1 MPHPLKDQ
9 TMSTLD
15 SLLGQPLDGKYQIV
29 KQLGQGGMGAV
40 FQAVHLGT
48 QRPVAVKVIAPDFM
62 ANTEFVER
70 FKREAVA
77 AGRLRHPNVV
87 NVTDFGFSLV
97 GSTTLAFLVMEFL
110 DGCNLGELLA
120 QKGQLPLNL
129 VVDIVE
135 QTALAIDEAHKQG
148 IVHRDLKPDNIWLEP
163 NRRGGYNIKVLDF
176 GIAKLRDT
184 CSEGSD
190 TDVSLTPSG
199 RLQPVDTEGST
210 LINRSTLPFSHQRPS
225 TPVFENTEGATQIH
239 PSNPQVSP
247 SPVVVSVAVD
257 SESGTQIHPTTHS
270 THFDEPEIPRTDGG
284 RATNLLNHGTE
295 LSLVTQV
302 GTVMGTPAYMSPEQ
316 CKGVATD
323 GKSDIYSLG
332 VIVYQML
339 AGEQPFKGDT
349 FQLIAK
355 HTEEPPPSLYEKRI
369 EISKDVEAIVFSALA
384 KDPQERPV
392 NARAFAAALRST
404 IEGETG
410 VLKTARFMFST
421 CQRHFFALGFIA
433 YLPTI
438 MLAGALIYLEY
449 ASGALNSYYGP
460 LAFIGMLVGLYG
472 FALLGN
478 RYNVAAA
485 TIIVEKLVT
494 NPESELSF
502 KPIALTYCRNFWPL
516 TKTIFL
522 SCGSV
527 LGRSLPLV
535 VPGIK
540 AAMQQALAPA
550 AVIVEGKIGKDAIER
565 STDLMKFHRPVGYAF
580 LVRDISAATFGVLY
594 PHLSMVGF
602 LIYGGDD
609 ILGDLIQKIFSV
621 WVGLAIAGLFISTM
635 FHSVNCAIPTA
646 LFYFQALRSAGI
658 IPCADSCAVEAQITT
673 KPKRPPALK
682 LGTLSWLIMP
692 AVFLMLLAFIG
703 QQNPQRAELI
713 RAVRDGKAAKV
724 KELLKNHQ
732 YANATV
738 KNGMSVL
745 SLSANN
751 GHTEIVQTL
760 LEAGANPNARD
771 NDGDTPLMMA
781 SRTGYAETVQALL
794 KRGAAINEQ
803 NKNKETALWLAARL
817 GRSEVVKVLIAAN
830 ANPTL
835 RDKTGKTPLE
845 KAQEENR
852 AEVVQLLTKQ

>member
-15 SLLGQPLDGKYQIV
+15 SLIGQPLDGKYQIV

-40 FQAVHLGT
+40 FQAIHLGT

-129 VVDIVE
+129 VIDIVE

-148 IVHRDLKPDNIWLEP
+148 IIHRDLKPDNIWLEP
-163 NRRGGYNIKVLDF
+163 NRRGGFNIKVLDF

-190 TDVSLTPSG
+190 SDVSLTPSG
-199 RLQPVDTEGST
+199 QLQPVDTEGST
-210 LINRSTLPFSHQRPS
+210 LINRGTLPFRPQRS
-225 TPVFENTEGATQIH
+225 NTPIFENTEGATQIH

-247 SPVVVSVAVD
+247 SPAVVSVAID
-257 SESGTQIHPTTHS
+257 SESGTQIHPTTR
-270 THFDEPEIPRTDGG
+270 FDEPETPRTDGG
-284 RATNLLNHGTE
+284 RATSLLSQSTA

-316 CKGVATD
+316 CKGSATD

-349 FQLIAK
+349 FQLITK
-355 HTEEPPPSLYEKRI
+355 HTEEPPPSLFEKRI
-369 EISKDVEAIVFSALA
+369 EISKDVEAVVFSALA
-384 KDPQERPV
+384 KDPQDRPV
-392 NARAFAAALRST
+392 NARAFAAAIRST

-410 VLKTARFMFST
+410 VLKTAKFMFST
-421 CQRHFFALGFIA
+421 CQRHFFMLGFMA
-433 YLPTI
+433 YLPTVI
-438 MLAGALIYLEY
+438 LAAALIYLEY
-449 ASGALNSYYGP
+449 SSGALNSAYGP
-460 LAFIGMLVGLYG
+460 VAFIGMLVGLYG
-472 FALLGN
+472 LALLGN

-494 NPESELSF
+494 NPESEISF

-516 TKTIFL
+516 TKTIFV

-527 LGRSLPLV
+527 LARSIPLV
-535 VPGIK
+535 VPGVR
-540 AAMQQALAPA
+540 AAMHQALAPA
-550 AVIVEGKIGKDAIER
+550 AVIVEGKTGRDAIER
-565 STDLMKFHRPVGYAF
+565 STELMKFHRPVGYAF

-594 PHLSMVGF
+594 PHLSMLGF

-673 KPKRPPALK
+673 KPKRPSALK

-692 AVFLMLLAFIG
+692 AVFLMLLVFIS

-713 RAVRDGKAAKV
+713 RAVRDGKSEKV
-724 KELLKNHQ
+724 KQVLSRRPF
-732 YANATV
+732 ANATV
-738 KNGMSVL
+738 KNGMTVL
-745 SLSANN
+745 ILSASN
-751 GHTEIVQTL
+751 GHTEIVKTL
-760 LEAGANPNARD
+760 LEAGASLNAKD
-771 NDGDTPLMMA
+771 NDGFTALMMA
-781 SRTGYAETVQALL
+781 ARTGYVDTVQLL
-794 KRGAAINEQ
+794 LEKGTAVDDQ
-803 NKNKETALWLAARL
+803 NNNRETALWQAARY
-817 GRSEVVKVLIAAN
+817 GRTEVVKVLLAAG
-830 ANPTL
+830 ANPSIK
-835 RDKTGKTPLE
+835 DKTGKTPLE
-845 KAQEENR
+845 KAREENR
-852 AEVVQLLTKQ
+852 TEVVKLLTQE